1 MFDLTPTARL
11 ALFGSLII
19 ALVTSGCTKEADD
32 ARIGDL
38 ALVNAKVYTLD
49 EESPWAEAVVVR
61 DDAIVYVG
69 DADGAADLV
78 GDATEV
84 RDLGGQLLLPG
95 FIDSHAHPVAGGAYA
110 TALSL
115 ETWGTVESWVQAI
128 ADYAEANPDAPI
140 LFGYGFLATTFG
152 PVGPTR
158 QLIDEI
164 VPDKPVLIMDEGFH
178 AAWANTAALRALNI
192 TQDTADPVPG
202 YSYYKRDENGDATG
216 YLLEGT
222 AGVAME
228 ALDVITADTVVEGT
242 GIIVDIMNSYG
253 VTAAFDGGI
262 IESDDVEAVKHI
274 LDRLESSGDLTIRLV
289 GSSRPETQEQ
299 YLTAVDTADLWREE
313 LKGERYHYNTL
324 KIPDDGTVEGRTAA
338 MFEDYQGEPGNSG
351 ETVFTEEQMTHMITD
366 AASREMDVHVH
377 ALGERA
383 IHETLNAI
391 EAAREAHP
399 DSETRYAIC
408 HIQVITDQ
416 DVPRFGQL
424 GVIAQSTPLWSSY
437 DTYGEQFV
445 SEDQF
450 SRFWRYKSLE
460 DTGAMLTF
468 GSDFPASGAGTLGL
482 SPIVQIEMGHTRQ
495 EFGAPDAPVQPRESE
510 RLSVESLV
518 RGFTIDAA
526 YQLHLEDEIGS
537 IEVGKKADLVVLDQ
551 DIFNVDPYS
560 IHKTKVVLTVMD
572 GDVVYESDEAAVTR

>member
-1 MFDLTPTARL
+1 LAVILVATAV
-11 ALFGSLII
+11 ATSCSSGSED
-19 ALVTSGCTKEADD
+19 TSEY
-32 ARIGDL
+32 GDL
-38 ALVNAKVYTLD
+38 ALVGARAYTLD
-49 EESPWAEAVVVR
+49 ENMPWADAVVVR
-61 DDAIVYVG
+61 DDTIIYVG
-69 DADGAADLV
+69 DKEGAADLI
-78 GDATEV
+78 GESTDV

-95 FIDSHAHPVAGGAYA
+95 FIDTHAHPIAGGAYA

-115 ETWGTVESWVQAI
+115 ETWGTVDEWVEAI
-128 ADYAEANPDAPI
+128 AQYADANKDAEL

-152 PVGPTR
+152 PTGPTR
-158 QLIDEI
+158 QQIDAV
-164 VPDKPVLIMDEGFH
+164 VPDIPVLIMDEGFH
-178 AAWANTAALRALNI
+178 AAWANTAALEALNV

-222 AGVAME
+222 AGMAME
-228 ALDVITADTVVEGT
+228 ALSAITADTIVEGT
-242 GIIVDIMNSYG
+242 GIIIDIMNSYG
-253 VTAAFDGGI
+253 VTAAFDAGI
-262 IESDDVEAVKHI
+262 IDSDDVEDVKHI
-274 LDRLESSGDLTIRLV
+274 LDRLEESGQLTIRLI
-289 GSSRPETQEQ
+289 GSSRPEIQEQ
-299 YLTAVDTADLWREE
+299 YLTAVDTADLWRKE
-313 LKGERYHYNTL
+313 LRGERYHYNTL

-366 AASREMDVHVH
+366 AASRDMDVHVH

-391 EAAREAHP
+391 ESAQNSHP
-399 DSETRYAIC
+399 DSSTRYTIC

-416 DVPRFGQL
+416 DVPRFGEL

-437 DTYGEQFV
+437 DTYGKQFV

-450 SRFWRYKSLE
+450 NRFWRYKSLE
-460 DTGAMLTF
+460 DTGAILTF

-482 SPIVQIEMGHTRQ
+482 SPIIQIEMGHTRQ
-495 EFGAPDAPVQPRESE
+495 EFGEPESRVQPLESE

-551 DIFNVDPYS
+551 DIFSIDAYD
-560 IHKTKVVLTVMD
+560 IHKTEVQMTVMD
-572 GDVVYESDEAAVTR
+572 GEIVYEL

>member
-1 MFDLTPTARL
+1 MSNQNPFSSVRIVAALL
-11 ALFGSLII
+11 AAAVVSSCS
-19 ALVTSGCTKEADD
+19 SGPED
-32 ARIGDL
+32 ASEYGDL
-38 ALVNAKVYTLD
+38 ALTDASIYTLD
-49 EESPWAEAVVVR
+49 ENMPWAETVVVR
-61 DDAIVYVG
+61 DDTIIYVG
-69 DADGAADLV
+69 NAEGASELIGESTD
-78 GDATEV
+78 V

-95 FIDSHAHPVAGGAYA
+95 FIDSHAHPFDGGAYA
-110 TALSL
+110 TSLSL
-115 ETWGTVESWVQAI
+115 VTWGTVEDWVQAI
-128 ADYAEANPDAPI
+128 ADYAEANPEAPV

-158 QLIDEI
+158 QLIDQA
-164 VPDKPVLIMDEGFH
+164 VPDKPVLIIDEGFH
-178 AAWANTAALRALNI
+178 AAWANTAALEALNI

-222 AGVAME
+222 ADLAVAS
-228 ALDVITADTVVEGT
+228 LDVISTDVVVEGM
-242 GIIVDIMNSYG
+242 GIVVDIMNSYG
-253 VTAAFDGGI
+253 VTSAFDAGVI
-262 IESDDVEAVKHI
+262 DTLDADAVKHI
-274 LDRLESSGDLTIRLV
+274 LNRLEASGDLTIRLV
-289 GSSRPETQEQ
+289 GSSRPETQAQ
-299 YLTAVDTADLWREE
+299 YLTAVDTADLWRKE
-313 LKGERYHYNTL
+313 LRGERYHYNTL

-366 AASREMDVHVH
+366 AASRDMDVHVH

-391 EAAREAHP
+391 EVARKRHP
-399 DSETRYAIC
+399 ESETRYAIC

-416 DVPRFGQL
+416 DVPRFAEL
-424 GVIAQSTPLWSSY
+424 DVIAQSTPLWSSY
-437 DTYGEQFV
+437 DTYGKQFV

-460 DTGAMLTF
+460 DSGARLTF

-495 EFGAPDAPVQPRESE
+495 EFGQPDAPVQPRESE

-518 RGFTIDAA
+518 KGFTIDAA
-526 YQLHLEDEIGS
+526 YQLHMEDEIGS

-551 DIFNVDPYS
+551 DIFSVDPYS
-560 IHKTKVVLTVMD
+560 IHKTNVVMTIMD
-572 GDVVYESDEAAVTR
+572 GEVVYEREP

>member
-1 MFDLTPTARL
+1 MSNPVSIAIVRIVAALIASALASACTPKP
-11 ALFGSLII
+11 S
-19 ALVTSGCTKEADD
+19 D
-32 ARIGDL
+32 AQDVGDL
-38 ALVNAKVYTLD
+38 ALVDAKVYTLD
-49 EESPWAEAVVVR
+49 EDAPWAETVVVR
-61 DDAIVYVG
+61 GDKIIYVG
-69 DADGAADLV
+69 DAAGASELIGESTV
-78 GDATEV
+78 V

-115 ETWGTVESWVQAI
+115 ETWGSVDEWVDAI
-128 ADYAEANPDAPI
+128 AEYAKANEDAEL

-152 PVGPTR
+152 PAGPTR
-158 QLIDEI
+158 QQIDDA

-178 AAWANTAALRALNI
+178 AAWANTAALEALNI

-222 AGVAME
+222 AGLAMD
-228 ALDVITADTVVEGT
+228 ALSAITADTIVEGT
-242 GIIVDIMNSYG
+242 GIIIDIMNSYG
-253 VTAAFDGGI
+253 VTAAFDAGI

-274 LDRLESSGDLTIRLV
+274 LDRIEDAGYLTMRLI
-289 GSSRPETQEQ
+289 GSSRPEVEEQ
-299 YLTAVDTADLWREE
+299 YLTAVDTADLWRKE
-313 LKGERYHYNTL
+313 LRGDRYHYNTL

-366 AASREMDVHVH
+366 AASRDMDVHVH

-391 EAAREAHP
+391 EAARELHP

-416 DVPRFGQL
+416 DVPRFAEL
-424 GVIAQSTPLWSSY
+424 DVIAQSTPLWSSY
-437 DTYGEQFV
+437 DTYGKQFV

-450 SRFWRYKSLE
+450 NRFWRYKSLE
-460 DTGAMLTF
+460 DSGARLTF
-468 GSDFPASGAGTLGL
+468 GSDFPASGAGTIGL

-495 EFGAPDAPVQPRESE
+495 EFGQPDAKVQPRESE
-510 RLSVESLV
+510 RLSIESLV
-518 RGFTIDAA
+518 KGFTIDAA
-526 YQLHLEDEIGS
+526 YQMHMEDEIGS

-551 DIFNVDPYS
+551 DIFSIDPYS
-560 IHKTKVVLTVMD
+560 IHKTEVVLTIMD
-572 GDVVYESDEAAVTR
+572 GDVVYEP

>member
-1 MFDLTPTARL
+1 MQINSSHRRPIAAAAIL
-11 ALFGSLII
+11 ASL
-19 ALVTSGCTKEADD
+19 AVTSCTTEETATPEM
-32 ARIGDL
+32 GDL
-38 ALVNAKVYTLD
+38 ALVNANVYTLD
-49 EESPWAEAVVVR
+49 EQAPWAEAVVIR
-61 DDAIVYVG
+61 DSEIVFVG
-69 DADGAADLV
+69 DAAGAGSLV
-78 GDATEV
+78 GDATAV

-95 FIDSHAHPVAGGAYA
+95 FIDTHVHPVAGGAYA

-115 ETWGTVESWVQAI
+115 ETWGTVDDWVKAI
-128 ADYAEANPDAPI
+128 AEFAEANEDAPL

-158 QLIDEI
+158 QLIDAV

-178 AAWANTAALRALNI
+178 AAWANTAALKALNV

-222 AGVAME
+222 AGLAMD
-228 ALDVITADTVVEGT
+228 ALNAITDDTVVEGT

-253 VTAAFDGGI
+253 VTAAFDAGI
-262 IESDDVEAVKHI
+262 IESEDVGTIKHI
-274 LDRLESSGDLTIRLV
+274 LDRVEASGYLTIRLI
-289 GSSRPETQEQ
+289 GSSRPELQEQ
-299 YLTAVDTADLWREE
+299 YLTAVDTADLWRKE

-366 AASREMDVHVH
+366 AASRDMDVHVH

-383 IHETLNAI
+383 VHETLNAI
-391 EAAREAHP
+391 EVARRSHP
-399 DSETRYAIC
+399 RSKTRYTIC

-416 DVPRFGQL
+416 DLPRFAEL
-424 GVIAQSTPLWSSY
+424 DVMAQSTPLWASY

-450 SRFWRYKSLE
+450 NRFWRFKSLE
-460 DTGAMLTF
+460 ESGARLTF

-495 EFGAPDAPVQPRESE
+495 EFGQPDSPVQPRESE

-526 YQLHLEDEIGS
+526 YQLHMEDEIGS
-537 IEVGKKADLVVLDQ
+537 IEVGKKADLVVLNQ
-551 DIFNVDPYS
+551 NIFEVDAYS
-560 IHKTKVVLTVMD
+560 IHKTEVVLTVMD
-572 GDVVYESDEAAVTR
+572 GEIVYTRDP

>member
-1 MFDLTPTARL
+1 MFNLVLPARL
-11 ALFGSLII
+11 CLFSSLCI
-19 ALVTSGCTKEADD
+19 ALLTTGCGGESDADT
-32 ARIGDL
+32 RYGDL
-38 ALVNAKVYTLD
+38 AFVNARVYTVN
-49 EESPWAEAVVVR
+49 ERTPWAETVVVR
-61 DDAIVYVG
+61 NDSIVYVG
-69 DADGAADLV
+69 DAEGATGLIGDG
-78 GDATEV
+78 TEI
-84 RDLGGQLLLPG
+84 RDLAGQLLLPG
-95 FIDSHAHPVAGGAYA
+95 FIDAHAHPVAGGAYA
-110 TALSL
+110 KALSL
-115 ETWGTVESWVQAI
+115 ETWGTVDGWVEAI
-128 ADYAEANPDAPI
+128 AAYADANQDASL

-152 PVGPTR
+152 PEGPTR
-158 QLIDEI
+158 QLIDAV

-178 AAWANTAALRALNI
+178 AAWANTAALKALNI
-192 TQDTADPVPG
+192 TQDTADPVPN

-222 AGVAME
+222 AGMAMD
-228 ALDVITADTVVEGT
+228 ALDVITTDIVVEGT
-242 GIIVDIMNSYG
+242 AIVVDIMNGYG
-253 VTAAFDGGI
+253 VTAAFDAGV

-274 LDRLESSGDLTIRLV
+274 LDRLEASGDLTIRLV

-299 YLTAVDTADLWREE
+299 YLTAVDTADLWRRE

-366 AASREMDVHVH
+366 AASRDMDVHVH

-399 DSETRYAIC
+399 DSQTRYAIC

-416 DVPRFGQL
+416 DLPRFAEL
-424 GVIAQSTPLWSSY
+424 DVMAQSTPLWSSY

-450 SRFWRYKSLE
+450 SRFWRFKGLE
-460 DTGAMLTF
+460 DSGARLTF

-495 EFGAPDAPVQPRESE
+495 EYGQPDAPVQPRESE

-526 YQLHLEDEIGS
+526 YQLHMEDQIGS

-551 DIFNVDPYS
+551 DIFRVDAYD
-560 IHKTKVVLTVMD
+560 IHKAEVVLTVMD
-572 GDVVYESDEAAVTR
+572 GEVVYERD

>member
-1 MFDLTPTARL
+1 MCNPVTVTRPLPVSILLIAVLTA
-11 ALFGSLII
+11 
-19 ALVTSGCTKEADD
+19 CTGGADH
-32 ARIGDL
+32 ATNYGDL
-38 ALVNAKVYTLD
+38 AFVNARVYTVN
-49 EESPWAEAVVVR
+49 EQTPWAETVVVR
-61 DDAIVYVG
+61 NDSIVYVG
-69 DADGAADLV
+69 DAEGATGLV
-78 GDATEV
+78 GDGTEV
-84 RDLGGQLLLPG
+84 RDLAGQLLLPG
-95 FIDSHAHPVAGGAYA
+95 FIDAHAHPVAGGAYA
-110 TALSL
+110 KALSL
-115 ETWGTVESWVQAI
+115 ETWGTVDGWVEAI
-128 ADYAEANPDAPI
+128 ADYADANQDASL

-152 PVGPTR
+152 PEGPTR
-158 QLIDEI
+158 QQIDAV

-178 AAWANTAALRALNI
+178 AAWANTAALKALNI
-192 TQDTADPVPG
+192 TQDTADPVPN

-222 AGVAME
+222 AGMAMD
-228 ALDVITADTVVEGT
+228 ALDVITTDIVVEGT
-242 GIIVDIMNSYG
+242 AIVVDIMNGFG
-253 VTAAFDGGI
+253 VTAAFDAGV
-262 IESDDVEAVKHI
+262 IESDEVEAVKHI
-274 LDRLESSGDLTIRLV
+274 LDRLEASGDLTIRLV

-299 YLTAVDTADLWREE
+299 YLTAVDTADLWRRE

-351 ETVFTEEQMTHMITD
+351 ETVFTEDQMTHMITD
-366 AASREMDVHVH
+366 AASRDMDVHVH

-399 DSETRYAIC
+399 DSQTRYAIC

-416 DVPRFGQL
+416 DLPRFAEL
-424 GVIAQSTPLWSSY
+424 DVMAQSTPLWSSY

-450 SRFWRYKSLE
+450 SRFWRFKGLE
-460 DTGAMLTF
+460 DSGARLTF

-495 EFGAPDAPVQPRESE
+495 EFGQPDAPVQPRESE

-526 YQLHLEDEIGS
+526 YQLHMEDQIGS

-551 DIFNVDPYS
+551 DIFQVDAYD
-560 IHKTKVVLTVMD
+560 IHKTEVVLTVMD
-572 GDVVYESDEAAVTR
+572 GEVVYERD

>member
-1 MFDLTPTARL
+1 MSRFKPAALRSLFPLLLVALLT
-11 ALFGSLII
+11 G
-19 ALVTSGCTKEADD
+19 GCTEKPDQVPEVGNFAF
-32 ARIGDL
+32 
-38 ALVNAKVYTLD
+38 VNARVYTVA
-49 EESPWAEAVVVR
+49 EEAPWAEVVVTR
-61 DDAIVYVG
+61 DDTIIYVG
-69 DADGAADLV
+69 DAEGASHLI
-78 GDATEV
+78 GDFTEV
-84 RDLGGQLLLPG
+84 HDLGGRLMLPG

-115 ETWGTVESWVQAI
+115 DTWGTVDEWLAAI
-128 ADYAEANPDAPI
+128 AEYAEANEDAEL

-158 QLIDEI
+158 QLIDAV

-192 TQDTADPVPG
+192 SQDTPDPVPG
-202 YSYYKRDENGDATG
+202 YSYYKRDASGDATG

-222 AGVAME
+222 AGMAMD
-228 ALDVITADTVVEGT
+228 ALDAITADSVIEGT
-242 GIIVDIMNSYG
+242 GLIIDIMNSYG
-253 VTAAFDGGI
+253 VTAAFDAGI
-262 IESDDVEAVKHI
+262 IENTDVESVKHI
-274 LDRLESSGDLTIRLV
+274 LDSIAANGDLTIRLV

-299 YLTAVDTADLWREE
+299 YLTAVDTADLWRKT

-366 AASREMDVHVH
+366 AASRGMDVHVH

-383 IHETLNAI
+383 IHESLNAI
-391 EAAREAHP
+391 EAAQSVHP

-408 HIQVITDQ
+408 HVQVITDQ
-416 DVPRFGQL
+416 DVPRFGEL
-424 GVIAQSTPLWSSY
+424 GVMAQSTPLWASY

-445 SEDQF
+445 SDDQF
-450 SRFWRYKSLE
+450 ERFWRFKSLE
-460 DTGAMLTF
+460 DTGARLTF

-495 EFGAPDAPVQPRESE
+495 EFGAPEAPVQPRESE

-551 DIFNVDPYS
+551 DIFGVDAYE
-560 IHKTKVVLTVMD
+560 IHKTGVVMTIMD
-572 GDVVYESDEAAVTR
+572 GEIVYER